1 MEPCESYLDTYEGT
15 LQQGLCSLGG
25 GHVHYLSGCGDK
37 NETLAAQRRK
47 GVFQLLILEV
57 SVYSLWPHGC
67 WA

>member
-1 MEPCESYLDTYEGT
+1 MEPCESYLDTYEGSNKGSAPWVVVMFIIFPVVET
-15 LQQGLCSLGG
+15 K
-25 GHVHYLSGCGDK
+25 H
-37 NETLAAQRRK
+37 ETLAAQRRK